1 MKKLIALML
10 CAVLALS
17 CVSFAEG
24 DSMRTLYSGEVTT
37 LNYLTT
43 ATTNDFALSANVIDT
58 LVEYNEYGVVQ
69 PSLAK
74 EWHASEDGLTWT
86 FILRDDA
93 TWVNAKGEF
102 VAKVTANDF
111 VAAAKYLLNETNASS
126 TAEVFYGIIDGAEE
140 YYNFTANVHEYLG
153 EELARSKEVER
164 AFYDMVGIKAVDD
177 YTLQYTLVNPCPY
190 FESMLTYL
198 CFMPVYEPF
207 LLEKGESFGV
217 ADGPDSILYC
227 GAYRLSEFLPQEK
240 RVLTANE
247 SNWDYDKVYIK
258 TIEFIYNK
266 EASTISAEM
275 YKRGEIDSASIDS
288 TTAAE
293 WLSNPETEDLIRP
306 VRQDSFYSY
315 FYSFNFQPSFD
326 AQYEPEN
333 WQKAVNND
341 AFRQSIY
348 WGLDRVKAMLITEP
362 DNPESIIFNT
372 VTPPEFVSLNGEDYT
387 LIGELKEITERGAD
401 MMNEDQALAYKGMA
415 MEELSA
421 QGVTF
426 PVKILM
432 KYNPSSTGWDAECTV
447 VEQQLENLLGTDYI
461 DIIVEAGP
469 STGFLSAV
477 RRSGDYALLKCNWG
491 PDYAD
496 PQTYTDPFDYDNT
509 YNFMDK
515 SVESKE
521 LLDEYYA
528 LVTAAK
534 AEVVDIPARYAAF
547 AKAEA
552 FLINNA
558 IIVPFGYGNGGY
570 TASRLDPFTQQFAP
584 FGISIER
591 YKGSKLVTEPM
602 STDMYFDA
610 YDAWEEAR
618 AELAK

>member
-10 CAVLALS
+10 CAVLVLS
-17 CVSFAEG
+17 CVSFAED

-43 ATTNDFALSANVIDT
+43 ATTNDFALAANVIDT

-74 EWHASEDGLTWT
+74 EWSMSEDGLTWT
-86 FILRDDA
+86 FILRDDV

-102 VAKVTANDF
+102 VAKVTAADF
-111 VAAAKYLLNETNASS
+111 VAAAKYLLNEANASS
-126 TAEVFYGIIDGAEE
+126 TADVFYGIIAGAEE
-140 YYNFTANVHEYLG
+140 YYNSTTPNEDGTMPAPVDFET
-153 EELARSKEVER
+153 
-164 AFYDMVGIKAVDD
+164 VGVKAIDD

-190 FESMLTYL
+190 FESMLTYI

-207 LLEKGESFGV
+207 LLEKGDAFGV

-247 SNWDYDKVYIK
+247 QNWDYDKVYIK
-258 TIEFIYNK
+258 TIEYIYNK

-293 WLSNPETEDLIRP
+293 WLSNPETEALIRP

-315 FYSFNFQPSFD
+315 FYSFNFKPSFD

-341 AFRQSIY
+341 AFRQSIF

-387 LIGELKEITERGAD
+387 LIGDLKEITERGAD

-415 MEELSA
+415 MEELAA

-432 KYNPSSTGWDAECTV
+432 KYNPATTGWDAECTV

-618 AELAK
+618 AALAD